1 MLFRGSKKSPLIML
15 AICAALNG
23 LAFVLTVLSMFFPI
37 LKGPLNFLPIAI
49 MVFLALPLLVIVLV
63 IELSRAI
70 KGIFCGNPVRF
81 PCIPYSRRNDEH
93 PYDIRRIR
101 ESSMHKSFPKRS
113 VRSSR
118 KEPCLFRHALMCHR
132 QLRLR

>member
-23 LAFVLTVLSMFFPI
+23 LAFVLTVLSMFLPI

-70 KGIFCGNPVRF
+70 KGIAQ
-81 PCIPYSRRNDEH
+81 
-93 PYDIRRIR
+93 
-101 ESSMHKSFPKRS
+101 KRAAS
-113 VRSSR
+113 ANADLSE
-118 KEPCLFRHALMCHR
+118 KL
-132 QLRLR
+132 